1 MAQAA
6 RLNLRLQ
13 KELKLLLTDP
23 PPGASFPLL
32 ASSSSLTT
40 IDAQIKGP
48 EGTVYAE
55 GFFNIKIQIPERYP
69 FQPPS
74 VTFATRIYHPNI
86 DTGGRICLDILN
98 LPPKGAWQPSLN
110 ISTVLTSIGLLLS
123 EPNPDDGLMREASR
137 EFKYNRQAFDQKAR
151 SMTQK
156 YAQSSASGSVCD
168 SQSQPQSSANPLT
181 VLLEVKASIHE
192 SKHEAEESAVSSHKK
207 VIGGSRKLSLESS
220 GQTQKRDVC
229 GKGNE
234 VPKVQL
240 FASDFGNKMEVKG
253 TEKLLEDKCS
263 QSQEKI
269 CGSRRKLSLEALS
282 QPEKKS
288 DGMENVVANHRSSL
302 KLQNLP
308 VPSSGSV
315 ALQSGNSYKQ
325 GLHQSQDSKLIDD
338 NTGVRSKRLR
348 QFENKQS
355 LASLNTSQIFD
366 ENNDKKFI
374 TPQLPPSVSHSDALS
389 EPLSA
394 APALDSINSQPHKDL
409 IDGMGNGSV
418 GISCKKLC
426 LAGKKLSLGSR
437 GSSEAHGKA
446 NKENVAP
453 KLTENHTECEM
464 AHLQEN
470 NNNNTLPQ
478 PRSISSYP
486 SKALPEQQ
494 QNLKRDE
501 KQQSDEDYN
510 CGIAAGINKQ
520 KEGKKLAMCEAEA
533 VIVLDSESSDEER
546 SRPAMTLSVLAR
558 KRMGK
563 WRPWSRLQLEKPE
576 VQSQRPEEEE
586 AAENRREVMAMAT
599 SCLSTL
605 SCVSPSCS
613 WSNWRRKHSSLSL
626 VSSSSPASALSFE
639 SRQHRRSQVVCMA
652 PDEEK
657 LTRRNPLDFPIEWER
672 PKPGRRPDIFPQF
685 SPMKTPLP
693 PPMPYD
699 PPEED
704 EDEEEKKEEEEEEQE
719 QEEESPEKIDPDKNN
734 I

>member
-74 VTFATRIYHPNI
+74 VTFATPIYHPNI

-123 EPNPDDGLMREASR
+123 EPNPDDGLMCEASR

-156 YAQSSASGSVCD
+156 YAQASASGSVCD
-168 SQSQPQSSANPLT
+168 SQSQPQSGANPLT

-192 SKHEAEESAVSSHKK
+192 SKHEAEDSAVSDKK

-240 FASDFGNKMEVKG
+240 FASNFGNKIEVKG

-263 QSQEKI
+263 RSQEKI

-288 DGMENVVANHRSSL
+288 DGMEYVVPTHRSSR

-308 VPSSGSV
+308 M
-315 ALQSGNSYKQ
+315 LQSGNSYKQ
-325 GLHQSQDSKLIDD
+325 GLHQSQDGKLIDD
-338 NTGVRSKRLR
+338 NTVVRSKRLR
-348 QFENKQS
+348 LSENKQS

-374 TPQLPPSVSHSDALS
+374 TPQLLPSVSHSNALS

-394 APALDSINSQPHKDL
+394 APALDSIYSQPHKDL

-453 KLTENHTECEM
+453 KVTENHTKCEM

-470 NNNNTLPQ
+470 NNNNILLQ
-478 PRSISSYP
+478 PRSLSSYP
-486 SKALPEQQ
+486 SKALPKQ

-510 CGIAAGINKQ
+510 SGIAAGINKQ
-520 KEGKKLAMCEAEA
+520 
-533 VIVLDSESSDEER
+533 
-546 SRPAMTLSVLAR
+546 R
-558 KRMGK
+558 KVK
-563 WRPWSRLQLEKPE
+563 NWQCVRL
-576 VQSQRPEEEE
+576 
-586 AAENRREVMAMAT
+586 
-599 SCLSTL
+599 
-605 SCVSPSCS
+605 
-613 WSNWRRKHSSLSL
+613 
-626 VSSSSPASALSFE
+626 
-639 SRQHRRSQVVCMA
+639 RQ
-652 PDEEK
+652 
-657 LTRRNPLDFPIEWER
+657 
-672 PKPGRRPDIFPQF
+672 
-685 SPMKTPLP
+685 
-693 PPMPYD
+693 
-699 PPEED
+699 
-704 EDEEEKKEEEEEEQE
+704 
-719 QEEESPEKIDPDKNN
+719 
-734 I
+734 

>member
-74 VTFATRIYHPNI
+74 VTFATPIYHPNI

-123 EPNPDDGLMREASR
+123 EPNPDDGLMCEASR

-156 YAQSSASGSVCD
+156 YAQVSASGSVCD

-192 SKHEAEESAVSSHKK
+192 SKHEAESAVSSHKK

-220 GQTQKRDVC
+220 GQTQKRNVC

-253 TEKLLEDKCS
+253 TEKLLEHKCS

-269 CGSRRKLSLEALS
+269 CGSRQKLSLEALS

-288 DGMENVVANHRSSL
+288 DGMENVVPTNHRSSL

-315 ALQSGNSYKQ
+315 VLQSGNSYKQ
-325 GLHQSQDSKLIDD
+325 GLHQGQDGKLIDD
-338 NTGVRSKRLR
+338 STVVRSKRLR
-348 QFENKQS
+348 LSENKQS

-366 ENNDKKFI
+366 ETNDKKFI
-374 TPQLPPSVSHSDALS
+374 TPQLLPSVSHSDALS

-394 APALDSINSQPHKDL
+394 APALDSIYSQPHKDL

-446 NKENVAP
+446 NKENGAP
-453 KLTENHTECEM
+453 KVTENHTKCEM

-470 NNNNTLPQ
+470 NNNNILLQ
-478 PRSISSYP
+478 PRSLSSYP
-486 SKALPEQQ
+486 SKALPKQ

-510 CGIAAGINKQ
+510 SGIAAGINKQ
-520 KEGKKLAMCEAEA
+520 EEGKKLAMCEAEA

-546 SRPAMTLSVLAR
+546 SRPAMTISVLAR

-563 WRPWSRLQLEKPE
+563 WRVR
-576 VQSQRPEEEE
+576 
-586 AAENRREVMAMAT
+586 T
-599 SCLSTL
+599 
-605 SCVSPSCS
+605 
-613 WSNWRRKHSSLSL
+613 
-626 VSSSSPASALSFE
+626 
-639 SRQHRRSQVVCMA
+639 
-652 PDEEK
+652 
-657 LTRRNPLDFPIEWER
+657 
-672 PKPGRRPDIFPQF
+672 
-685 SPMKTPLP
+685 
-693 PPMPYD
+693 
-699 PPEED
+699 
-704 EDEEEKKEEEEEEQE
+704 
-719 QEEESPEKIDPDKNN
+719 
-734 I
+734 